1 LKRGT
6 RDIGL
11 LALLHSVQHVY
22 LNALPPLYY
31 LLRAEF
37 NVSTFQI
44 GLIGSVLGV
53 ISILQGPAGYLVERV
68 GGKRLAVL
76 SMLICSAAVF
86 LYSLTPSFEVL
97 LVFIGI
103 FALGQVTFHPATYAM
118 AVQRAPDGRRGKYIA
133 YHQVGGFVGS
143 AVGTVVVAYL
153 ASIYGWRFTLQLIP
167 VVGLSVIL
175 GFWRLVHDRAPE
187 SKQPAS
193 HDAAATS
200 NPGDSEKFRVTTP
213 LLILIVGVAIVSVG
227 NLLRYVPLFLS
238 DAYGETVVWAG
249 VLSSI
254 MHAVGSGSSLVGG
267 VVSDRFDKV
276 TVMVGALIVSGLAT
290 ILLAVGQFS
299 SLLLLL
305 VLVLYGVAHYFPVP
319 AQHSLFSLVAAGH
332 PQGIGFSY
340 TGIAIGQIFA
350 DPLIGYL
357 IDVLGARSAFLICSV
372 FPFIAGAIILTLK
385 KVKMPPTAH

>member
-1 LKRGT
+1 VKRGT

-31 LLRAEF
+31 LLRLEF
-37 NVSTFQI
+37 DVSTFQI

-53 ISILQGPAGYLVERV
+53 ISILQGPAGYLVERL

-76 SMLICSAAVF
+76 SMLICSVAVA
-86 LYSLTPSFEVL
+86 LYSLASSFEVL
-97 LVFIGI
+97 LVFVGI
-103 FALGQVTFHPATYAM
+103 FALSQVTFHPATYAM
-118 AVQRAPDGRRGKYIA
+118 VVQRALDGRRGKYIA
-133 YHQVGGFVGS
+133 YHQVGGFVGT
-143 AVGTVVVAYL
+143 AVGTAVIAYL
-153 ASIYGWRFTLQLIP
+153 VPIQGWRATLQLIP
-167 VVGLSVIL
+167 VVGLGVIVA
-175 GFWRLVHDRAPE
+175 FWRLVHDSVA
-187 SKQPAS
+187 AS
-193 HDAAATS
+193 RPRVGPDAAATS
-200 NPGDSEKFRVTTP
+200 NPGDDEQFRVTTP
-213 LLILIVGVAIVSVG
+213 LLILIVGVAIVSLG
-227 NLLRYVPLFLS
+227 NLLRYVPLFLA
-238 DAYGETVVWAG
+238 DAYGETVAWAG

-267 VVSDRFDKV
+267 VASDRFDKV
-276 TVMVGALIVSGLAT
+276 TVLVGALIVSGFAT

-319 AQHSLFSLVAAGH
+319 AQHSLFSLIAAGH

-340 TGIAIGQIFA
+340 TAIALGQIFA

-357 IDVLGARSAFLICSV
+357 MDILGARTAFLICSV
-372 FPFIAGAIILTLK
+372 FPFIAGAIILILK
-385 KVKMPPTAH
+385 RVTRLPAAH